1 MMINSIKKLL
11 IPLALCL
18 SFNAAAYKEKDLK
31 RVHKS
36 QEQIKKNKEN
46 NKQVA
51 PKDYDCSKLDLSN
64 SDFTGAD
71 LAGFNL
77 SNTNLSG
84 ANLTGAALWSTNLT
98 GANLTGANL
107 TGANLGMAYLRGAN
121 LSGANLT
128 GANLKGANLQDAN
141 LSGANFPQPI
151 EGQRGKKNNDLL
163 AGNYEEVVFENKQLL
178 PITKVGKDTSATKIR
193 ELLTTLGAK
202 IAK

>member
-18 SFNAAAYKEKDLK
+18 SFNATAYKEDDLK
-31 RVHKS
+31 RANKTLD
-36 QEQIKKNKEN
+36 QIKKNKP
-46 NKQVA
+46 VF

-64 SDFTGAD
+64 SDFTGAN
-71 LAGFNL
+71 LTNFNL

-84 ANLTGAALWSTNLT
+84 ANLTGAALWST
-98 GANLTGANL
+98 NLTGANL